1 MPYLLTKIF
10 SFCTITGTAVLPS
23 SSGSTPLTAAIAGGV
38 GGALFLGVTIA
49 LAVIAVKVCGR
60 RRRRMR
66 RKEMDSST
74 ERKDAENKKYGE

>member
-1 MPYLLTKIF
+1 MF
-10 SFCTITGTAVLPS
+10 PS
-23 SSGSTPLTAAIAGGV
+23 PGGSAPLTAAIAGSV

-66 RKEMDSST
+66 RKELDSAT
-74 ERKDAENKKYGE
+74 ERKDAENKKYGESDGWIRCEARFKSY